1 MVVHVN
7 GPTEDREFQWTFEV
21 PQPRDRETLQST
33 IAAQLDQVR
42 TAERDAGAA
51 AERKVQLW
59 LPEVHDAEDDLVGE
73 LGFEPYRD
81 LWQLQIDLPSRRT
94 DLVVRSFTPDD
105 ADDFLRVN
113 NRAFDWHPEQGG
125 MTHADLAE
133 RQAEPWY
140 DAAGFL
146 LHFRG
151 DDLAGFCWTKVHTD
165 LEPSMGEIYAIA
177 IDPDFQGIGLGRA
190 LTLSGL
196 THMSDNGIT
205 RAMLYVESDNHSAN
219 AIYEV
224 AGFRYHHTNRAY
236 ALTL

>member
-1 MVVHVN
+1 MVVEVA
-7 GPTEDREFQWTFEV
+7 GPAEDAEFSWTLEV
-21 PQPRDRETLQST
+21 PQPRDQTALSD
-33 IAAQLDQVR
+33 ALSSALDDLR
-42 TAERDAGAA
+42 SKPESSDT
-51 AERKVQLW
+51 KVQLW
-59 LPEVHDAEDDLVGE
+59 LPEVHDAEDDIVGS
-73 LGFEPYRD
+73 LGFVPYRD

-94 DLVVRSFTPDD
+94 DLVVRGYTPDD

-113 NRAFDWHPEQGG
+113 NRAFHWHPEQGG
-125 MTHADLAE
+125 MTPEDLASK
-133 RQAEPWY
+133 QAESWY
-140 DAAGFL
+140 DPDGFL
-146 LHFRG
+146 LHHRG
-151 DDLAGFCWTKVHTD
+151 GELAGFCWTKVHTD
-165 LEPSMGEIYAIA
+165 MEPAMGEIYAIA

-196 THMSDNGIT
+196 THMGDTGIT